1 MNQHSISLSL
11 HNVDLEK
18 ENQKLKKELDFY
30 KSLFIKK
37 NNSCIFN
44 LNIKYI
50 NGEKVWID
58 RVLDKRED
66 FLKLD
71 KDKEVDEWLQPIRC
85 ER

>member
-44 LNIKYI
+44 LKIKYI